1 MFRIAVLACHC
12 TVCTMERMIV
22 ISHLQKVDG
31 VTTLLE
37 MESLTVAAGE
47 ITAVTGLTG
56 IHKTIFLDLLTGK
69 TQPTAGTV
77 RLAGIDPW
85 QDRAAFARLAGVLP
99 AENGLY
105 PRLSARQNLTFFC
118 DLYGLPHGRAD
129 AMLQLVGLQDQA
141 KVQAEKLAPGLARRL
156 ALGRALLHQP
166 QILLLVDPFAEC
178 DLASTSLL
186 ERLIRVTAA
195 EGTAAEGTA
204 AEGTAVL
211 LISRD
216 LAGLRPLCQMVLEM
230 ENGRVAQQYR
240 PAERE
245 SQANLPFK
253 IPARLEDK
261 VVLVNPADIVYVAA
275 EEGRTVLC
283 TPDGR
288 IPTHL
293 TLNEVEQRLARSGF
307 FRAHR
312 SYLVN
317 VQHISEVIA
326 YTRNSYTLI
335 LHNGGDGDDGRGRI
349 EIPLSKTA
357 ARDLRE
363 LLGY

>member
-1 MFRIAVLACHC
+1 
-12 TVCTMERMIV
+12 MIE

-31 VTTLLE
+31 ATTLLE
-37 MESLTVAAGE
+37 METLTAVAGE
-47 ITAVTGLTG
+47 ITAVTGLVG
-56 IHKTIFLDLLTGK
+56 VHKTTFLELLTGK

-85 QDRAAFARLAGVLP
+85 HDRAAFARLVGVLT

-129 AMLQLVGLQDQA
+129 AMLQVVGLQDQA

-156 ALGRALLHQP
+156 AMGRALLHKP
-166 QILLLVDPFAEC
+166 QVFLLVEPFAEC

-186 ERLIRVTAA
+186 ERLTRV
-195 EGTAAEGTA
+195 TA

-216 LAGLRPLCQMVLEM
+216 LAGLRPLCQTVVEM
-230 ENGRVAQQYR
+230 ENGRVTQQYR
-240 PAERE
+240 PEERE

-288 IPTHL
+288 VPTHL

-335 LHNGGDGDDGRGRI
+335 LHGGAGNGRV

-363 LLGY
+363 MLGY

>member
-56 IHKTIFLDLLTGK
+56 IHKNTFLDLLTGK
-69 TQPTAGTV
+69 LQPTAGTV

-186 ERLIRVTAA
+186 ERLIRV
-195 EGTAAEGTA
+195 TAAEGTA

>member
-1 MFRIAVLACHC
+1 MG
-12 TVCTMERMIV
+12 RMIE

-31 VTTLLE
+31 ATTLLE
-37 MESLTVAAGE
+37 VEALTVAAGE

-56 IHKTIFLDLLTGK
+56 IHKTTFLELLTGK
-69 TQPTAGTV
+69 IQPTAGTV

-85 QDRAAFARLAGVLP
+85 QDRAAFSRRVGVLT

-105 PRLSARQNLTFFC
+105 PRLSVRQNLTFFC

-141 KVQAEKLAPGLARRL
+141 KVPVEKLAPGLARRL
-156 ALGRALLHQP
+156 AMGRALLHQP
-166 QILLLVDPFAEC
+166 QVLLLVEPFAEC

-195 EGTAAEGTA
+195 EGTA
-204 AEGTAVL
+204 VL

-216 LAGLRPLCQMVLEM
+216 LAGLRPLCQTVVEM

-240 PAERE
+240 PEERE

-288 IPTHL
+288 VPTHL

-335 LHNGGDGDDGRGRI
+335 LHNGGGDDGRGRI

-363 LLGY
+363 MLGY

>member
-1 MFRIAVLACHC
+1 MG
-12 TVCTMERMIV
+12 RMIM
-22 ISHLQKVDG
+22 ISHLQKVDRA
-31 VTTLLE
+31 TTLLE
-37 MESLTVAAGE
+37 IETLTVAAGE

-56 IHKTIFLDLLTGK
+56 LHKTTFLELLTGK
-69 TQPTAGTV
+69 IQPTAGTV

-85 QDRAAFARLAGVLP
+85 QDRATFARRVGVLM
-99 AENGLY
+99 ADNGLY
-105 PRLSARQNLTFFC
+105 PRLSVRQNLTFFC

-141 KVQAEKLAPGLARRL
+141 KVPAEKLATGLARRL
-156 ALGRALLHQP
+156 AMGRALLHQP
-166 QILLLVDPFAEC
+166 QVLLLVQPFAEC

-186 ERLIRVTAA
+186 ERLIRVA
-195 EGTAAEGTA
+195 A

-216 LAGLRPLCQMVLEM
+216 LAGLRPLCQTVVEM

-245 SQANLPFK
+245 SQTNLPFK

-288 IPTHL
+288 VPTHL

-335 LHNGGDGDDGRGRI
+335 LQNGGDGHV

-363 LLGY
+363 MLGY

>member
-1 MFRIAVLACHC
+1 MYLQYNGQ
-12 TVCTMERMIV
+12 MIE

-31 VTTLLE
+31 PNTLLE
-37 MESLTVAAGE
+37 IETLTAPAGE
-47 ITAVTGLTG
+47 ITAVTGLVG
-56 IHKTIFLDLLTGK
+56 IHKTTFLELLTGK
-69 TQPTAGTV
+69 TPPTAGTV
-77 RLAGIDPW
+77 RLAGVDPW
-85 QDRAAFARLAGVLP
+85 HERAAFARRVGVL
-99 AENGLY
+99 AADNGLY
-105 PRLSARQNLTFFC
+105 PRLSARQNLTFYC
-118 DLYGLPHGRAD
+118 NLYGLPHGRAD
-129 AMLQLVGLQDQA
+129 AILQAVGLQDQA
-141 KVQAEKLAPGLARRL
+141 QVQAEKLAPGLARRL
-156 ALGRALLHQP
+156 AMGRAILHQP
-166 QILLLVDPFAEC
+166 QVLLLVEPFAEC
-178 DLASTSLL
+178 DLASSSLL
-186 ERLIRVTAA
+186 ERLIRAP
-195 EGTAAEGTA
+195 A

-211 LISRD
+211 AISRN
-216 LAGLRPLCQMVLEM
+216 LAGIRPLCQMVVEM
-230 ENGRVAQQYR
+230 ANGRVVQQYR
-240 PAERE
+240 PEESE
-245 SQANLPFK
+245 SQSNLPFK

-293 TLNEVEQRLARSGF
+293 TLNEVEQRLVRSGF

-335 LHNGGDGDDGRGRI
+335 LQNGDDGRV

-363 LLGY
+363 MLGY

>member
-1 MFRIAVLACHC
+1 MACSVIPNRFAPCLALPGLYNG
-12 TVCTMERMIV
+12 RMIV

-31 VTTLLE
+31 ATTLLE
-37 MESLTVAAGE
+37 IETLTAAAGE
-47 ITAVTGLTG
+47 ITAVTGLIG
-56 IHKTIFLDLLTGK
+56 IHKTTFLELLTG
-69 TQPTAGTV
+69 QIPPTAGTV

-85 QDRAAFARLAGVLP
+85 HDRAAFARLVGVLT

-118 DLYGLPHGRAD
+118 DLYGLPHDHAD
-129 AMLQLVGLQDQA
+129 AMLLVVGLQDQA
-141 KVQAEKLAPGLARRL
+141 KVQAEKLSPGLARRL
-156 ALGRALLHQP
+156 AIGRAILHKP
-166 QILLLVDPFAEC
+166 QVLLLVEPFAEC

-195 EGTAAEGTA
+195 EGTA
-204 AEGTAVL
+204 VL

-216 LAGLRPLCQMVLEM
+216 LAGLRPLCQTVVEM

-240 PAERE
+240 PEERE
-245 SQANLPFK
+245 SQSNLPFK

-288 IPTHL
+288 VPTHL

-335 LHNGGDGDDGRGRI
+335 LHNGGDGRI

-363 LLGY
+363 MLGY

>member
-1 MFRIAVLACHC
+1 
-12 TVCTMERMIV
+12 MIV
-22 ISHLQKVDG
+22 MDHVQKVDG
-31 VTTLLE
+31 PNTVLE
-37 MESLTVAAGE
+37 IEAFTAAVGE
-47 ITAVTGLTG
+47 ITAVTGLIG
-56 IHKTIFLDLLTGK
+56 IHKTAFVDLLTGK

-85 QDRAAFARLAGVLP
+85 QDRAAFARLVGVLP

-129 AMLQLVGLQDQA
+129 AMLQVVGLQDQA
-141 KVQAEKLAPGLARRL
+141 KTQAEKLAPGLARRL
-156 ALGRALLHQP
+156 AMGRAILHKP
-166 QILLLVDPFAEC
+166 QVLLLVEPFAEC
-178 DLASTSLL
+178 DLASTTLL
-186 ERLIRVTAA
+186 ERLIRVTAAEGTAAEGTAA

-216 LAGLRPLCQMVLEM
+216 LAGLRPFCQMVVEM

-240 PAERE
+240 PEERE

-261 VVLVNPADIVYVAA
+261 VVLVNPADILYVAA
-275 EEGRTVLC
+275 EEGRTLLC

-293 TLNEVEQRLARSGF
+293 TLNDVEQRLARSGF

-335 LHNGGDGDDGRGRI
+335 LYNGSNGRI

-363 LLGY
+363 MLGY

>member
-1 MFRIAVLACHC
+1 MGGEALADLRIGESFPTSKVLLQYNGC
-12 TVCTMERMIV
+12 MIE
-22 ISHLQKVDG
+22 IRHLQKVDG
-31 VTTLLE
+31 ATTLLE
-37 MESLTVAAGE
+37 MEILTVVAGE

-56 IHKTIFLDLLTGK
+56 IHKTTLLDLLIGK
-69 TQPTAGTV
+69 IQPTAGTV

-85 QDRAAFARLAGVLP
+85 QERAAFARLAGVLT

-129 AMLQLVGLQDQA
+129 AILQVVGLQDQA
-141 KVQAEKLAPGLARRL
+141 KVQAEKLPPGLARRL
-156 ALGRALLHQP
+156 ALGRAILHQP
-166 QILLLVDPFAEC
+166 QVLLLVEPFAEC

-186 ERLIRVTAA
+186 ERLLRMTA
-195 EGTAAEGTA
+195 G
-204 AEGTAVL
+204 EGTAVL
-211 LISRD
+211 LIGRD
-216 LAGLRPLCQMVLEM
+216 LTGLRPLCQTVVEM
-230 ENGRVAQQYR
+230 ENGRVSQQYR
-240 PAERE
+240 PEERE
-245 SQANLPFK
+245 SQSNLPFK

-261 VVLVNPADIVYVAA
+261 VVLVNPADILYVAA
-275 EEGRTVLC
+275 EEGRTMLC
-283 TPDGR
+283 LPDGR

-335 LHNGGDGDDGRGRI
+335 LHNGDDGRM

-363 LLGY
+363 MLGY